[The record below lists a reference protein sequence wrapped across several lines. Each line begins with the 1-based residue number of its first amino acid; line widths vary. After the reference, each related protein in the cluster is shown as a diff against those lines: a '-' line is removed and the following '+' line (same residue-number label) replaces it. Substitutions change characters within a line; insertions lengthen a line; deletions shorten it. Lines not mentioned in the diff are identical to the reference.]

1 MVLIQVVILQAA
13 AYFQSCSA
21 LPMLMRLFPKSHFGH
36 LCSARSLMSSVVVL
50 FTSMLLGVLL
60 DYLKINLNLG
70 NYAYRFCYIWQT
82 FFIALG
88 AVFYLCGYRE
98 FIKLGGFKGYRAPA
112 PWSEKGYEEMTSTP
126 VTLPSKKLITIS
138 LWIVTFAMLLPIA
151 AAGGF
156 FVYCMKLDMA
166 SEAAK
171 FLYYT
176 LPAAVIA
183 LVLWGLLAIR
193 ILRDCAL
200 VKVGKTPA
208 NGIPHHGLLIL
219 LGGTRLA
226 LTLMACAQ
234 CFWVIKAKAPASPA
248 WMLVF
253 ECFVA
258 VIFTLLI
265 WVYTKVERGSAAE
278 IAK

>member
-1 MVLIQVVILQAA
+1 
-13 AYFQSCSA
+13 
-21 LPMLMRLFPKSHFGH
+21 
-36 LCSARSLMSSVVVL
+36 
-50 FTSMLLGVLL
+50 
-60 DYLKINLNLG
+60 
-70 NYAYRFCYIWQT
+70 
-82 FFIALG
+82 
-88 AVFYLCGYRE
+88 
-98 FIKLGGFKGYRAPA
+98 
-112 PWSEKGYEEMTSTP
+112 MTSTP

-171 FLYYT
+171 FLYYA

-200 VKVGKTPA
+200 VKAGKTPT